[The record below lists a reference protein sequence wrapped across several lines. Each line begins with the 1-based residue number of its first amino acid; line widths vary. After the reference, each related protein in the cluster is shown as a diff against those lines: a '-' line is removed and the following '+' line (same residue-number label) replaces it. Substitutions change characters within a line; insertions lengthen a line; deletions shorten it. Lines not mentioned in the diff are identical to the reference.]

1 VIQVLEAQVHPL
13 VAIPRFIQL
22 GMPLLPLKPMG
33 QSRHGVTQIL
43 EAQMHP
49 LVAVI
54 PRFIQIGK
62 PLLSLKLMA
71 QSWHG
76 VTQMLEAQVPLV
88 VAIPRFI
95 QLAIIG
101 TRKIHLR
108 KTV

>member
-1 VIQVLEAQVHPL
+1 
-13 VAIPRFIQL
+13 
-22 GMPLLPLKPMG
+22 MPLLPLKPMG

-43 EAQMHP
+43 EAQLHP

-76 VTQMLEAQVPLV
+76 VTQMLEAQVL
-88 VAIPRFI
+88 
-95 QLAIIG
+95 
-101 TRKIHLR
+101 LR
-108 KTV
+108 AAKADSVE